1 MRRIDRVFLPI
12 SIVSGVP
19 DSPTT
24 KTMNKVISTDG
35 RICMCVA
42 GPSESGKTR
51 LIFDM
56 LTSGTFYKP
65 FDKVYYFYRHQ
76 QPIYEDFRKS
86 VINIDFIQI
95 NNSEDF
101 DIINSIVE
109 NIKGF
114 GPEGLEGGE
123 KYKTLMIYD
132 DIAEELLKNA
142 DFSNLVTAGRHKNI
156 SIIFIKHNVFQQG
169 KHSVTIDKNTT
180 QLVIM
185 KSPRLGRQLKIIGFE
200 LGNTKFLD
208 DCYRKAVLE
217 TGEPYGHLLID
228 LSQHCPESLRYS
240 SNVTSRPSSFWIPT
254 KNARSSIAS
263 NADTDALYSGVR
275 KRSHDRAFGENV
287 F

>member
-1 MRRIDRVFLPI
+1 
-12 SIVSGVP
+12 VSDIP
-19 DSPTT
+19 DSSSP
-24 KTMNKVISTDG
+24 KKMNKIIATDR

-42 GPSESGKTR
+42 GPSECGKTR

-86 VINIDFIQI
+86 VVNIDFIQI

-114 GPEGLEGGE
+114 VEGTEVKE
-123 KYKTLMIYD
+123 RYKTLMIYD
-132 DIAEELLKNA
+132 DIAEEILKNA

-180 QLVIM
+180 QLVLM

-200 LGNTKFLD
+200 LGNTKFLVE
-208 DCYRKAVLE
+208 CFRKAVLE
-217 TGEPYGHLLID
+217 TEEPYGHLLID
-228 LSQHCPESLRYS
+228 LSQHCPDSLRYCS
-240 SNVTSRPSSFWIPT
+240 SVTNRPSSFWLPH
-254 KNARSSIAS
+254 KNARPSIAS
-263 NADTDALYSGVR
+263 NADTNALYSGVR
-275 KRSHDRAFGENV
+275 KRTSTRAFGKNV
-287 F
+287 Y